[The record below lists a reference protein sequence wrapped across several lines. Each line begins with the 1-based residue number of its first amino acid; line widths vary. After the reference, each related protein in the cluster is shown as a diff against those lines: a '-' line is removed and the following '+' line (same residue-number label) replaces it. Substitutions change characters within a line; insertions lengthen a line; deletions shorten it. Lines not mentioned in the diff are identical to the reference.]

1 MAYPEIYIHNDEY
14 WITTWV
20 IISITKSLKGPS
32 TERNRIQ
39 AALDTLNGDMDFFI
53 AHSPPI
59 LTRPED
65 RFVVQV
71 ELLYGAVDALGAA
84 RTLAID
90 ELEHRLSL
98 LTGSV
103 YSHQS
108 HGDRLMAKGHVAAKS
123 PRVEM
128 VWIVGP
134 SSSEA

>member
-103 YSHQS
+103 CQS
-108 HGDRLMAKGHVAAKS
+108 GVDDAD
-123 PRVEM
+123 PE
-128 VWIVGP
+128 P
-134 SSSEA
+134 CN